1 MKRLTLALLL
11 GLATQAA
18 WSAGN
23 NYADLERKEQQRL
36 EQARRDH
43 ARRQQDSARANRDY
57 PQRMRTTTN
66 RKARAPRATTVP
78 GACSTSP
85 TPASAAKPG
94 PLVSAPGA

>member
-11 GLATQAA
+11 GLATQTA

-43 ARRQQDSARANRDY
+43 ARRQQDNARANRDY
-57 PQRMRTTTN
+57 QQRMSN
-66 RKARAPRATTVP
+66 YNKPQGSRASGNDRP
-78 GACSTSP
+78 GRMLDVADTG
-85 TPASAAKPG
+85 KRR
-94 PLVSAPGA
+94 